1 MKHKTI
7 FSTTIIITCIL
18 IIFLAIVIGFGI
30 WFLNSDNETEADLQW
45 KRKTIN
51 DCINQ
56 TSQNYDEIR
65 ELVCDPGSD
74 VALLGHDYDLLS
86 KLTNLETITVVGI
99 SDASDAQNFFEEL
112 TKLKK
117 LTSVNIVDSPIG
129 SIRKLADIRSLSS
142 LCIRSN
148 PYGGARFKIDDID
161 LLGTEGSFKNLKSLE
176 LYDVQ
181 IETLPDLSELTELK
195 SLSISGADFT
205 KLDDESVNW
214 ENIVSLNINSTN
226 IHSIDKEIIN
236 KLYNLKALDVSYCN
250 ITDISFVL
258 NLPKL
263 EEFSYLGHDTY
274 GIDLK
279 CLNEHPNYDEAWM
292 KD

>member
-1 MKHKTI
+1 M
-7 FSTTIIITCIL
+7 
-18 IIFLAIVIGFGI
+18 
-30 WFLNSDNETEADLQW
+30 
-45 KRKTIN
+45 
-51 DCINQ
+51 
-56 TSQNYDEIR
+56 
-65 ELVCDPGSD
+65 
-74 VALLGHDYDLLS
+74 
-86 KLTNLETITVVGI
+86 
-99 SDASDAQNFFEEL
+99 
-112 TKLKK
+112 
-117 LTSVNIVDSPIG
+117 
-129 SIRKLADIRSLSS
+129 
-142 LCIRSN
+142 
-148 PYGGARFKIDDID
+148 
-161 LLGTEGSFKNLKSLE
+161 LGTEGSFKNLKSLE

-263 EEFSYLGHDTY
+263 EEFSYLGHDTH